1 MNMPQNNA
9 ENKNMKIRLAAAVIS
24 LLSAFCLPEMIDI
37 SDQTVGLTNTIWS
50 VGAFAAFYLIQCMAV
65 PSWLSSDRLRRI
77 MSAITAGFFTAAM
90 IWGRQLDQY
99 GQLEPGCIA
108 AWVSF
113 IVMTVQFSTLICLMT
128 QYINRNGFYHLY
140 SRNIVNRESECF
152 DEKSGRFSKD
162 GFGRFSKSESGRLSK
177 GGLGILSNDGLRR
190 FTIDMVI
197 MIVCWLPVLLAVYPG
212 FFVYDAQSELNE
224 VMTRNFTNHHP
235 LLHVLLMGGTICGV
249 HKFTG
254 SYNAGIFCYTVIQM
268 IVMAAVFAYILRF
281 IRRHSTGQILPVSAL
296 IWFAVF
302 PVNVMYVLCTTKDTL
317 FSGALL
323 LSIVLLFEMIE
334 SKDKKELR
342 IKGIAYTLS
351 VMFMILMR
359 HNGFYALI
367 VAIPF
372 IVIFAKKNRKKIL
385 ISSASAAVLAMIFTA
400 MLNAALCP
408 NSESE
413 HQEMF
418 TVPIQQLARTYQADS
433 ESFTADERAALLEI
447 LPESSLAHYTPQ
459 LSDILKLGFD
469 NEAFDRD
476 PGKYIK
482 LWFSVGVKHPMSYL
496 NAWFMTSYGYW
507 YPDSVNNTYKG
518 NTAFTYTYDES
529 SYFGFETELPGTR
542 ESKIPWL
549 ESLYHDMS
557 LSLYQQKVPVVSMLF
572 SPGFI
577 CWVYIF
583 MFVLFIVSGRGRDM
597 IPFVI
602 VVTVWL
608 TVLLGPGCLNRYV
621 VYGWMGLPLLLCK
634 AEICKDVE
642 T

>member
-9 ENKNMKIRLAAAVIS
+9 ENKNIKIRLAAAVIS

-65 PSWLSSDRLRRI
+65 PSWLSSDRRRRVV
-77 MSAITAGFFTAAM
+77 SAVTAGFYAAAM

-99 GQLEPGCIA
+99 GQLEPGRIA

-128 QYINRNGFYHLY
+128 QYISRNGFYHLC
-140 SRNIVNRESECF
+140 SRNIVNREPECF
-152 DEKSGRFSKD
+152 DEKSGRFSK
-162 GFGRFSKSESGRLSK
+162 SESARLSK
-177 GGLGILSNDGLRR
+177 DGPRRFRRDGLRR
-190 FTIDMVI
+190 FIIDMAVM
-197 MIVCWLPVLLAVYPG
+197 MICWLLVLLAVYPG

-372 IVIFAKKNRKKIL
+372 IVIFAKKNRKMIL

-408 NSESE
+408 NAESE
-413 HQEMF
+413 HQEML
-418 TVPIQQLARTYQADS
+418 TVPIQQLSRTYQADS

-602 VVTVWL
+602 MVMVWL

>member
-65 PSWLSSDRLRRI
+65 PSWLSSDRRRRVV
-77 MSAITAGFFTAAM
+77 SAVTAGFYAAAM

-99 GQLEPGCIA
+99 GQLEPGRIA

-128 QYINRNGFYHLY
+128 QYISRNGFYHLC
-140 SRNIVNRESECF
+140 SRNIVNREPECF
-152 DEKSGRFSKD
+152 DEKSGRFSK
-162 GFGRFSKSESGRLSK
+162 SESARLSK
-177 GGLGILSNDGLRR
+177 DGPRRFRRDGLRR
-190 FTIDMVI
+190 FIIDMAVM
-197 MIVCWLPVLLAVYPG
+197 MICWLLVLLAVYPG

-254 SYNAGIFCYTVIQM
+254 SYNVGIFCYTVIQM

-281 IRRHSTGQILPVSAL
+281 IRKHSKGRILPVSTL

-334 SKDKKELR
+334 SKDEKELR

-351 VMFMILMR
+351 VLFMILMR

-367 VAIPF
+367 AAVPF
-372 IVIFAKKNRKKIL
+372 IVIFAKKNRKMIL
-385 ISSASAAVLAMIFTA
+385 ISSVIAAAAAMICTA
-400 MLNAALCP
+400 LLNAALCP
-408 NSESE
+408 NNENE
-413 HQEMF
+413 HQEML

-433 ESFTADERAALLEI
+433 GSFTAEEKASLLEI
-447 LPESSLAHYTPQ
+447 LPETSLVHYTPQ

-469 NEAFDRD
+469 NDAFDRD

-482 LWFSVGVKHPMSYL
+482 LWFDVGVKHPMSYL
-496 NAWFMTSYGYW
+496 NAWLMTSYGYW

-557 LSLYQQKVPVVSMLF
+557 LSMCQQKIPVVSMLF

-602 VVTVWL
+602 MVMVWL

-634 AEICKDVE
+634 AEICKDAEQV
-642 T
+642 

>member
-9 ENKNMKIRLAAAVIS
+9 ENKNIKIRLAAAVIS

-37 SDQTVGLTNTIWS
+37 SDQTVGLTNTIWW
-50 VGAFAAFYLIQCMAV
+50 VGAFAALYLIQCMAV
-65 PSWLSSDRLRRI
+65 PSWLSSDRRRRVV
-77 MSAITAGFFTAAM
+77 SAVTAGFYAAAM

-99 GQLEPGCIA
+99 GQLEPGRIA

-128 QYINRNGFYHLY
+128 QYISRNGFYHLC
-140 SRNIVNRESECF
+140 SRNIVNREPECF
-152 DEKSGRFSKD
+152 DEKSGRFSK
-162 GFGRFSKSESGRLSK
+162 SESARLSK
-177 GGLGILSNDGLRR
+177 DGPRRFRRDGLRR
-190 FTIDMVI
+190 FIIDMAVM
-197 MIVCWLPVLLAVYPG
+197 MICWLLVLLAVYPG

-254 SYNAGIFCYTVIQM
+254 SYNVGIFCYTVIQM

-334 SKDKKELR
+334 SKDEKELR

-351 VMFMILMR
+351 VLFMILMR

-367 VAIPF
+367 AAVPF
-372 IVIFAKKNRKKIL
+372 IVIFAKKNRKMIL
-385 ISSASAAVLAMIFTA
+385 ISSVIAAAAAMICTA
-400 MLNAALCP
+400 LLNAALCP
-408 NSESE
+408 NNENE
-413 HQEMF
+413 HQEML

-433 ESFTADERAALLEI
+433 GSFTAEEKASLLEI
-447 LPESSLAHYTPQ
+447 LPETSLVHYTPQ

-469 NEAFDRD
+469 NDAFDRD

-482 LWFSVGVKHPMSYL
+482 LWFDVGVKHPMSYL
-496 NAWFMTSYGYW
+496 NAWLMTSYGYW

-557 LSLYQQKVPVVSMLF
+557 LSMCQQKIPVVSMLF

-602 VVTVWL
+602 MVMVWL

-634 AEICKDVE
+634 AEICKDAEQV
-642 T
+642 

>member
-9 ENKNMKIRLAAAVIS
+9 ENKNIKIRLAAAVIS

-65 PSWLSSDRLRRI
+65 PSWLSSDRRRRVV
-77 MSAITAGFFTAAM
+77 SAVTAGFYAAAM

-99 GQLEPGCIA
+99 GQLEPGRIA

-128 QYINRNGFYHLY
+128 QYISRNGFYHLC
-140 SRNIVNRESECF
+140 SRNIVNREPECF
-152 DEKSGRFSKD
+152 DEKSGRFSK
-162 GFGRFSKSESGRLSK
+162 SESARLSK
-177 GGLGILSNDGLRR
+177 DGPRRFRRDGLRR
-190 FTIDMVI
+190 FIIDMAVM
-197 MIVCWLPVLLAVYPG
+197 MICWLLVLLAVYPG

-254 SYNAGIFCYTVIQM
+254 SYNVGIFCYTVIQM

-281 IRRHSTGQILPVSAL
+281 IRKHSKGRILPVSTL

-334 SKDKKELR
+334 SKDEKELR

-351 VMFMILMR
+351 VLFMILMR

-367 VAIPF
+367 AAVPF
-372 IVIFAKKNRKKIL
+372 IVIFAKKNRKMIL
-385 ISSASAAVLAMIFTA
+385 ISSVIAAAAAMICTA
-400 MLNAALCP
+400 LLNAALCP
-408 NSESE
+408 NNENE
-413 HQEMF
+413 HQEML

-433 ESFTADERAALLEI
+433 GSFTAEEKASLLEI
-447 LPESSLAHYTPQ
+447 LPETSLVHYTPQ

-469 NEAFDRD
+469 NDAFDRD

-482 LWFSVGVKHPMSYL
+482 LWFDVGVKHPMSYL
-496 NAWFMTSYGYW
+496 NAWLMTSYGYW

-557 LSLYQQKVPVVSMLF
+557 LSMCQQKIPVVSMLF

-602 VVTVWL
+602 MVMVWL

-634 AEICKDVE
+634 AEICKDAEQV
-642 T
+642 

>member
-65 PSWLSSDRLRRI
+65 PSWLSSDRRRRVV
-77 MSAITAGFFTAAM
+77 SAVTAGFYAAAM

-99 GQLEPGCIA
+99 GQLEPGRIA

-128 QYINRNGFYHLY
+128 QYISRNGFYHLC
-140 SRNIVNRESECF
+140 SRNIVNREPECF
-152 DEKSGRFSKD
+152 DEKSGRFSK
-162 GFGRFSKSESGRLSK
+162 SESARLSK
-177 GGLGILSNDGLRR
+177 DGPRRFRRDGLRR
-190 FTIDMVI
+190 FIIDMAVM
-197 MIVCWLPVLLAVYPG
+197 MICWLLVLLAVYPG

-372 IVIFAKKNRKKIL
+372 IVIFAKKNRKMIL

-408 NSESE
+408 NAESE
-413 HQEMF
+413 HQEML
-418 TVPIQQLARTYQADS
+418 TVPIQQLSRTYQADS

-602 VVTVWL
+602 MVMVWL

>member
-1 MNMPQNNA
+1 MPQNNA
-9 ENKNMKIRLAAAVIS
+9 ENKNIKIRLAAAVIS
-24 LLSAFCLPEMIDI
+24 LLSVFCLPEMIDI

-65 PSWLSSDRLRRI
+65 PSWLSSDRRRRVV
-77 MSAITAGFFTAAM
+77 SAVTAGFYAAAM

-99 GQLEPGCIA
+99 GQLEPGRIA

-128 QYINRNGFYHLY
+128 QYISRNGFYHLC
-140 SRNIVNRESECF
+140 SRNIVNREPECF
-152 DEKSGRFSKD
+152 DEKSGRFSK
-162 GFGRFSKSESGRLSK
+162 SESARLSK
-177 GGLGILSNDGLRR
+177 DGPRRFRRDGLRR
-190 FTIDMVI
+190 FIIDMAVM
-197 MIVCWLPVLLAVYPG
+197 MICWLLVLLAVYPG

-254 SYNAGIFCYTVIQM
+254 SYNVGIFCYTVIQM

-281 IRRHSTGQILPVSAL
+281 IRKHSKGRILPVSTL

-367 VAIPF
+367 AAIPF
-372 IVIFAKKNRKKIL
+372 IVIFAKKNRKMIL
-385 ISSASAAVLAMIFTA
+385 ISSVIAAAAAMICTA
-400 MLNAALCP
+400 LLNAALCP
-408 NSESE
+408 NNENE
-413 HQEMF
+413 HQEML

-433 ESFTADERAALLEI
+433 GSFTAEEKASLLEI
-447 LPESSLAHYTPQ
+447 LPESSLVHYTPQ

-469 NEAFDRD
+469 NDAFDRD

-482 LWFSVGVKHPMSYL
+482 LWFDVGVKHPMSYL
-496 NAWFMTSYGYW
+496 NAWLMTSYGYW

-557 LSLYQQKVPVVSMLF
+557 LSMCQQKIPVVSMLF

-602 VVTVWL
+602 MVMVWL

-634 AEICKDVE
+634 AEICKDAEQV
-642 T
+642 